1 MAAGVPVVAAK
12 VGGVPEMIGES
23 GAACLVDGHDP
34 VMWARAIEGILA
46 DRAAAEEMVKRARRL
61 VSERF
66 SIDAM
71 HTRYGELYHAVIAR

>member
-12 VGGVPEMIGES
+12 VGGIPEMIGDT

-34 VMWARAIEGILA
+34 AVWAREIESILVDRVAA
-46 DRAAAEEMVKRARRL
+46 DAMVRRARRL

-66 SIDAM
+66 SVDAM
-71 HTRYGELYHAVIAR
+71 HTRYGELYHAIITR